1 MKGKMKFVILT
12 DNKVGKIL
20 NGWEV
25 MYTHSLGKK
34 FSQCLFGQQSRFQNA
49 SIALV
54 MRMARCIYTLIPT
67 FGNSTV
73 VMTLNKPYV
82 FSLFPSM
89 FRIAAWSKVSF
100 FTATTL
106 AQSFFDHIILQIKRL
121 ISRLMRA
128 VALKPLL
135 PLLSALFF
143 RYKKAA
149 SRISF
154 DYTPMRNGCQERYW
168 VLRSI
173 SISKIIR

>member
-25 MYTHSLGKK
+25 MYTHSLWKN
-34 FSQCLFGQQSRFQNA
+34 FSQGLLGQQGRFQNA

-54 MRMARCIYTLIPT
+54 MRMARYIYTLIPT

-100 FTATTL
+100 FTASTL
-106 AQSFFDHIILQIKRL
+106 AISIRDFHLYLQNKRL

-128 VALKPLL
+128 VAIKPLP

-143 RYKKAA
+143 RNKKTT

-154 DYTPMRNGCQERYW
+154 DYTLMRNGCQA
-168 VLRSI
+168 
-173 SISKIIR
+173 KC